1 MPLRPRHG
9 YAAALHR
16 GLPTDDINRPRS
28 SPLRDEGA
36 GTRRY
41 ASPHR
46 PGWSWR
52 SALER
57 RSAAG
62 SSRTPSRLASRTRA
76 VRSCRRVP
84 SLSGLLAALPGVS
97 QVGLPQP
104 RPAAA
109 TAGRRRSCTSSRLL
123 APRSARCP
131 TTTPRSAWSLAAP
144 AWPRAGASP
153 DADAHP
159 PRPRPAGCAT
169 SWRST
174 PGRCPGPAAWRT
186 PRRRLIDTVGVV
198 QHPQQLLALDL
209 AEGPRLR

>member
-16 GLPTDDINRPRS
+16 GLPTDDLNRPRS

-97 QVGLPQP
+97 QVGLP
-104 RPAAA
+104 PASP
-109 TAGRRRSCTSSRLL
+109 GCCDSRAEKVLHLL
-123 APRSARCP
+123 SV
-131 TTTPRSAWSLAAP
+131 
-144 AWPRAGASP
+144 AGAS
-153 DADAHP
+153 
-159 PRPRPAGCAT
+159 
-169 SWRST
+169 WRSMSHDHT
-174 PGRCPGPAAWRT
+174 AFGLVASSSGLAAGGC
-186 PRRRLIDTVGVV
+186 V
-198 QHPQQLLALDL
+198 A
-209 AEGPRLR
+209 